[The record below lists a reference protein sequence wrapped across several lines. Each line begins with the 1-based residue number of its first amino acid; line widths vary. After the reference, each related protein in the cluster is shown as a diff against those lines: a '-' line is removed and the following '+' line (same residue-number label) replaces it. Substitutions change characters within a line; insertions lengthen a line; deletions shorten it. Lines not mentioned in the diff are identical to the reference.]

1 MHLRN
6 YLATNCGISHLQ
18 TFETFHVQIKMY
30 TVIFFLFAHPRSR
43 QVPLTEIKGQRFND
57 ICCASNEPSLY
68 LLPPVGSSLSSKVTA
83 MCISNFSRP
92 DRKVFCDF
100 LPSLD
105 IVTLTSTV
113 LYNEGGRGSRQTF
126 SESKGHVDSK
136 LVEPQTN
143 HHTSLFLGR
152 HYNW

>member
-1 MHLRN
+1 MIFV
-6 YLATNCGISHLQ
+6 APQTNLVC
-18 TFETFHVQIKMY
+18 
-30 TVIFFLFAHPRSR
+30 IFFL
-43 QVPLTEIKGQRFND
+43 
-57 ICCASNEPSLY
+57 
-68 LLPPVGSSLSSKVTA
+68 LLEAVEYLSSKVTA

-136 LVEPQTN
+136 LAEPQTN
-143 HHTSLFLGR
+143 HQLTLFLGR
-152 HYNW
+152 HHNW